1 MKHCIEREVF
11 QFQMFVFRW
20 CVTLGNRVHGIS
32 TETDLTNFSNKE
44 IVIAYFAENLVDH
57 NVVAVAE

>member
-1 MKHCIEREVF
+1 
-11 QFQMFVFRW
+11 MFVFRW